1 MASSDEEGELN
12 KPLID
17 YGFEPVSRP
26 SNFYAH
32 EDETSDQYPFLQVN
46 QESPHRA
53 QNIESFTTGKTKH

>member
-1 MASSDEEGELN
+1 MASSDEERDLN

-26 SNFYAH
+26 TYT
-32 EDETSDQYPFLQVN
+32 EQEETSDAYPFLQVS

-53 QNIESFTTGKTKH
+53 QNIESFQVGSKKH